1 MIPVSHGAVEL
12 STLVA
17 SLSEARVAG
26 PLDRPISALADDSRR
41 VTPGSLFVALRGGH
55 HDGHAFIAA
64 ALEAGASAVVVDRD
78 VEADLVPA
86 GVTVVRVPDAR
97 RALSRLAAEFYGRPS
112 ESLRVAAVTGTN
124 GKTTTTHL
132 LQAILDAA
140 GIPCG
145 RIGTLGAH
153 FGRALWPLE
162 NTTPLPLELQA
173 ILAEMRERGA
183 RAVALEVSSHAL
195 ALERVADVR
204 FEVAALTNVTRDHLD
219 FHGTFEAY
227 AAAKRALFEVAGFAT
242 FCADDPLGRRWAR
255 EFALAHGAAR
265 VTTFGFDPSAR
276 VRAHDLE
283 LAARGSAFSVDGLR
297 FSLPL
302 PGRFNVSNA
311 LAALTLARALGVA
324 DATSAGALAVAAN
337 VPGRME
343 HLGGGGIDVLIDYAH
358 TPDALTGVLRAARET
373 SEGRVW
379 VVFGCGGD
387 RDRGKRPQ
395 MGAIAA
401 ELADAIVVT
410 SDNPRSEDP
419 LAILA
424 EIVAGI
430 PAGVRFELE
439 PERGRA
445 IERAIESAAPG
456 DVVVI
461 AGKGHE
467 TYQIVGERTLHFD
480 DREAARAALAARAAH
495 VAPGV
500 NA

>member
-12 STLVA
+12 SALVA
-17 SLSEARVAG
+17 SLGEARVAG
-26 PLDRPISALADDSRR
+26 PLDRPISAVADDSRR
-41 VTPGSLFVALRGGH
+41 VIPGTLFVALRGGH
-55 HDGHAFIAA
+55 NDGHAFIAA
-64 ALEAGASAVVVDRD
+64 ALAAGASALVVDRD
-78 VEADLVPA
+78 VETSVVPG
-86 GVTVVRVPDAR
+86 GVTVVSVPDAR

-132 LQAILDAA
+132 LQAILEAA
-140 GIPCG
+140 GLPCG

-153 FGRALWPLE
+153 FGRAMWPLE
-162 NTTPLPLELQA
+162 NTTPLALELQA

-183 RAVALEVSSHAL
+183 KAVALEVSSHAL

-227 AAAKRALFEVAGFAT
+227 AAAKRALFEVAGFAA
-242 FCADDPLGRRWAR
+242 FSADDALGLRWSG
-255 EFALAHGAAR
+255 EFAAAHGAAR
-265 VTTFGFDPSAR
+265 VTTFGFDESAR
-276 VRAHDLE
+276 VRARDLE
-283 LAARGSAFSVDGLR
+283 LAPRGSAFTVDGLR
-297 FSLPL
+297 FTLPL

-311 LAALTLARALGVA
+311 LAALTMARALGVP
-324 DATSAGALAVAAN
+324 DATSAGALAVAEG
-337 VPGRME
+337 VRGRME

-358 TPDALTGVLRAARET
+358 TPDALAGVLRAARE
-373 SEGRVW
+373 SSGGRVC

-401 ELADAIVVT
+401 ELADGIVVT

-424 EIVAGI
+424 EIAAGI
-430 PAGVRFELE
+430 PAGVRFEIE

-445 IERAIESAAPG
+445 IERAIAAAAPG

-467 TYQIVGERTLHFD
+467 TYQVVGERTLHFD
-480 DREAARAALAARAAH
+480 DRDAARAALAERATSFARR
-495 VAPGV
+495 V